1 METTYKIIGGD
12 GREYGP
18 IPLEE
23 LRMWVRDGRVAAA
36 THVWRSDVGAWSP
49 AQELLELRPEVLP
62 APGDSAAFDAEC
74 PGLWQRLGGLI
85 IDLFILQFLAQVALG
100 AAPTPDASMIGDT
113 AAYTAFL
120 RQASHWFA
128 NFLLLAGIYTV
139 AFNGALAGTPGKFAV
154 GIRIVGLAGQPVG
167 FFRALLRFPAS
178 VFSLALFGFGYLM
191 IAFRA
196 DRRALHDIMAGTRVI
211 YKR

>member
-1 METTYKIIGGD
+1 MDTTYKIIGGD

-36 THVWRSDVGAWSP
+36 THVWRSDAGTWSP
-49 AQELLELRPEVLP
+49 AHEVLELRPEVLP
-62 APGDSAAFDAEC
+62 QPDGSAAFDAEC

-100 AAPTPDASMIGDT
+100 ATPTPDASMIGDT
-113 AAYTAFL
+113 ATYAAFL

-128 NFLLLAGIYTV
+128 NFLLLAGIYTI

-154 GIRIVGLAGQPVG
+154 GIRIVGLTGEPVG

-178 VFSLALFGFGYLM
+178 VLSLGLFGFGYLM

-196 DRRALHDIMAGTRVI
+196 DRRALHDVMAGTRVI